1 MPAARD
7 VNPYV
12 GVEPPAYSYRLDSKS
27 EDVLTG
33 QLGRPNARNFSV
45 IP

>member
-12 GVEPPAYSYRLDSKS
+12 GIEPPAYSYRLDSKS